1 MQEQVIQPEQQL
13 EIIPPKSFKKKSEF
27 LEEYLEKMLPVKCQ
41 EVETMTKELSSHGI
55 ALIQGFADKLKKIVK
70 NKEGNSIVFLVTM
83 GNFAIT
89 LSLLKVHKSVSA
101 FRRKKLAGGAFS
113 DVFFERVG
121 KN

>member
-1 MQEQVIQPEQQL
+1 
-13 EIIPPKSFKKKSEF
+13 
-27 LEEYLEKMLPVKCQ
+27 
-41 EVETMTKELSSHGI
+41 MTKELSSHGI
-55 ALIQGFADKLKKIVK
+55 ALIQGFANKLKKIVK

-89 LSLLKVHKSVSA
+89 LSLLKVHKSVSE